1 MTAPG
6 PARPG
11 RFSPLSNQ
19 NSVCALRLRLD
30 RRQILMGLATA
41 LGGAP
46 ALGQAPMPETAPK
59 FDDRVVIDPA
69 TRRRIGVR
77 LRLPASETPAPLIVY
92 SPGLGSGLSNGASW
106 CEAWRQA
113 GFVVAT
119 MNHPVTGDAVF
130 DGARGSLTSNM
141 AQALSGGQYP
151 ARIADAKFVIAQCL
165 GPLGIAARIDRT
177 RIGVAGHSYGAIVA
191 TLMAEEMAREKAP
204 LVKAIVAFSPGVIS
218 PGSAQRAAVIRMPYF
233 CVTGDHDNFVTF
245 FKGGESRRVGV
256 PLANRLAVYRA
267 LPLGAKQL
275 LVLSRAD
282 HMTFA
287 GEPLNPAQFSRD
299 VPAGARENAAAWG
312 RLNHATTLFWHRYLM
327 AGPETPRAD
336 YIAAVRQ
343 GLNGQDK
350 FEAG

>member
-1 MTAPG
+1 MC
-6 PARPG
+6 
-11 RFSPLSNQ
+11 S
-19 NSVCALRLRLD
+19 LRLRHD
-30 RRQILMGLATA
+30 RRQILTGFSSALSAGLAA
-41 LGGAP
+41 AHGSAP
-46 ALGQAPMPETAPK
+46 VFAQAAPPETLPA
-59 FDDRVVIDPA
+59 FDDRVVTDPA

-77 LRLPASETPAPLIVY
+77 LRFPASEAPAPLIVY

-130 DGARGSLTSNM
+130 AGSRGSLSSNM
-141 AQALSGGQYP
+141 AQALAGGQYP

-165 GPLGIAARIDRT
+165 GPLGIAARFDRT
-177 RIGVAGHSYGAIVA
+177 RIGIAGHSYGAIIA
-191 TLMAEEMAREKAP
+191 TLMAEEMAREKTP
-204 LVKAIVAFSPGVIS
+204 LVKAVVAFSPGVIN
-218 PGSAQRAAVIRMPYF
+218 PGSAQRAAVIRSPYF

-245 FKGGESRRVGV
+245 SKGGESRRVGV

-267 LPLGAKQL
+267 LPPGAKQL
-275 LVLSRAD
+275 LVLARAD

-299 VPAGARENAAAWG
+299 VPAGPRENAAAWG
-312 RLNHATTLFWHRYLM
+312 RLNHATTLFWQRYLM
-327 AGPETPRAD
+327 AGPQTPRAD
-336 YIAAVRQ
+336 YVAAVRQ
-343 GLNGQDK
+343 GLTAQDK